1 VEQGNKAASL
11 FTEKEKV
18 TRKFDRTCGE
28 EILIMAILGD
38 DEILARVHR
47 FKLFRNEGNLYI
59 DVYEAVLGKP
69 PHKFIAVPNLLLK
82 ESEEKFFGVGDT
94 KKDALT
100 DCLKKIRAIPIQ
112 DIVPTDD
119 LEGTEIE
126 KKTTEYLKRTS
137 RKTSSIWKLPK
148 LFAKGPKENDE

>member
-1 VEQGNKAASL
+1 
-11 FTEKEKV
+11 
-18 TRKFDRTCGE
+18 
-28 EILIMAILGD
+28 MAILGN

-59 DVYEAVLGKP
+59 DIYEAVLGKP

-100 DCLKKIRAIPIQ
+100 DCLKKIRAVPIEE
-112 DIVPTDD
+112 IVPTED
-119 LEGTEIE
+119 LEGTDV
-126 KKTTEYLKRTS
+126 KKQTVENLKKTS
-137 RKTSSIWKLPK
+137 RKSASIWKLPK
-148 LFAKGPKENDE
+148 LFAKGPKKNDE

>member
-1 VEQGNKAASL
+1 
-11 FTEKEKV
+11 
-18 TRKFDRTCGE
+18 
-28 EILIMAILGD
+28 MAILGE

-69 PHKFIAVPNLLLK
+69 PHKFIAVPNVLLK

-100 DCLKKIRAIPIQ
+100 DCLKKIRAVPIEE
-112 DIVPTDD
+112 IVPTGD
-119 LEGTEIE
+119 LEGSELE
-126 KKTTEYLKRTS
+126 KQAVENLKKIS
-137 RKTSSIWKLPK
+137 SKSPSIWKLPK
-148 LFAKGPKENDE
+148 LFAKGRRKSD

>member
-1 VEQGNKAASL
+1 MA
-11 FTEKEKV
+11 
-18 TRKFDRTCGE
+18 
-28 EILIMAILGD
+28 MAILGD

-69 PHKFIAVPNLLLK
+69 PHKFIAVPNLLVK

-100 DCLKKIRAIPIQ
+100 DCLKKIREIPIEQ
-112 DIVPTDD
+112 IVFAGD
-119 LEGTEIE
+119 LEVSEVE
-126 KKTTEYLKRTS
+126 KQAAENLKTLS
-137 RKTSSIWKLPK
+137 RKSASIWKLPK
-148 LFAKGPKENDE
+148 LFAKGAKKDRD

>member
-1 VEQGNKAASL
+1 MERGA
-11 FTEKEKV
+11 
-18 TRKFDRTCGE
+18 
-28 EILIMAILGD
+28 MAILGD

-82 ESEEKFFGVGDT
+82 ESEERFFGVGDT

-100 DCLKKIRAIPIQ
+100 DCLKKIRAVPIQ
-112 DIVPTDD
+112 EIVPTED
-119 LEGTEIE
+119 LEGSEIE
-126 KKTTEYLKRTS
+126 KQAVQNLKKVST
-137 RKTSSIWKLPK
+137 KPAAIWGLPK
-148 LFAKGPKENDE
+148 LFAKGRRTSDK

>member
-1 VEQGNKAASL
+1 
-11 FTEKEKV
+11 
-18 TRKFDRTCGE
+18 
-28 EILIMAILGD
+28 MAILGD

-100 DCLKKIRAIPIQ
+100 DCLKKIRAVPIEE
-112 DIVPTDD
+112 IVPTQD
-119 LEGTEIE
+119 LEGAEIQKQSTESL
-126 KKTTEYLKRTS
+126 KKSS
-137 RKTSSIWKLPK
+137 RRSPSIWKLPK
-148 LFAKGPKENDE
+148 LFAKGTKENQE

>member
-1 VEQGNKAASL
+1 
-11 FTEKEKV
+11 
-18 TRKFDRTCGE
+18 
-28 EILIMAILGD
+28 MAILGD

-100 DCLKKIRAIPIQ
+100 DCLKKIRAVPIEE
-112 DIVPTDD
+112 IVPTQD
-119 LEGTEIE
+119 LEGTEIQ
-126 KKTTEYLKRTS
+126 KQTTESLKKCS
-137 RKTSSIWKLPK
+137 RRSPSIWKLPK
-148 LFAKGPKENDE
+148 LFAKGTKENQE

>member
-1 VEQGNKAASL
+1 M
-11 FTEKEKV
+11 
-18 TRKFDRTCGE
+18 
-28 EILIMAILGD
+28 IMPILGD

-47 FKLFRNEGNLYI
+47 FKLFRNEGNLHI
-59 DVYEAVLGKP
+59 DVYEAMLGKP

-100 DCLKKIRAIPIQ
+100 DCLKKIRRVPIEE
-112 DIVPTDD
+112 IVPTED

-126 KKTTEYLKRTS
+126 KQTVENLK
-137 RKTSSIWKLPK
+137 KTSKKSASIWKLPK
-148 LFAKGPKENDE
+148 LFSKGTKENDK

>member
-1 VEQGNKAASL
+1 
-11 FTEKEKV
+11 
-18 TRKFDRTCGE
+18 
-28 EILIMAILGD
+28 MAILGD

-82 ESEEKFFGVGDT
+82 ESEETFFGVGDT

-100 DCLKKIRAIPIQ
+100 DCLKKIRALPLEE
-112 DIVPTDD
+112 IVPTED
-119 LEGTEIE
+119 LEGSEVEKQAVENLKEISS
-126 KKTTEYLKRTS
+126 KS
-137 RKTSSIWKLPK
+137 ASIWKLSN
-148 LFAKGPKENDE
+148 LFAKGRRKSEK

>member
-1 VEQGNKAASL
+1 MESGA
-11 FTEKEKV
+11 
-18 TRKFDRTCGE
+18 
-28 EILIMAILGD
+28 MAILGD

-82 ESEEKFFGVGDT
+82 ESEEPFFGVGDT

-100 DCLKKIRAIPIQ
+100 DCLKKIRALPLEE
-112 DIVPTDD
+112 IVPTED
-119 LEGTEIE
+119 LEGSEVE
-126 KKTTEYLKRTS
+126 KQAVENLKRIS
-137 RKTSSIWKLPK
+137 SKSASIWKLSN
-148 LFAKGPKENDE
+148 LFAKGRRKSDK

>member
-1 VEQGNKAASL
+1 MA
-11 FTEKEKV
+11 
-18 TRKFDRTCGE
+18 
-28 EILIMAILGD
+28 MAILGD

-69 PHKFIAVPNLLLK
+69 PHKFIAVPNLLVK

-100 DCLKKIRAIPIQ
+100 DCLKKIREIPIEQ
-112 DIVPTDD
+112 IVFTGD
-119 LEGTEIE
+119 LEVSEVE
-126 KKTTEYLKRTS
+126 KQAAENLKTLS
-137 RKTSSIWKLPK
+137 RKSASIWKLPK
-148 LFAKGPKENDE
+148 LFAKGAKKDRD